1 MQRNENGPG
10 QVKNAPLFDGFG
22 VTNDESKTS
31 RMRKQHYCIHI
42 YFIIAWYFVLLN
54 LTFWFYRN
62 VINTLFSSD
71 LWLMVPGQS
80 LQIVKWISEIKMP
93 TLMEIIKVG
102 KSNWAE
108 ILSIIP
114 LNIMG
119 TI

>member
-1 MQRNENGPG
+1 
-10 QVKNAPLFDGFG
+10 
-22 VTNDESKTS
+22 
-31 RMRKQHYCIHI
+31 
-42 YFIIAWYFVLLN
+42 
-54 LTFWFYRN
+54 
-62 VINTLFSSD
+62 
-71 LWLMVPGQS
+71 MVPGQS